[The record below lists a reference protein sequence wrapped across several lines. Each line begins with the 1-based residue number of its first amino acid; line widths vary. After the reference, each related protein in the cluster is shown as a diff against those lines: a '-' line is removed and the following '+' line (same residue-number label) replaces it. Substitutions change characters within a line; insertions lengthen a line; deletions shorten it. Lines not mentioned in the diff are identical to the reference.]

1 MTRKEALQKAY
12 RCFRRERPLP
22 VDLYMELREHGY
34 DPDVLEAQ
42 YQRTLEAEEGEDC
55 VEQDTRATH
64 LWEAPLRVYPC
75 R

>member
-12 RCFRRERPLP
+12 RCFRREQPLP

-42 YQRTLEAEEGEDC
+42 YQRTLETEEGED
-55 VEQDTRATH
+55 
-64 LWEAPLRVYPC
+64 
-75 R
+75 